1 MYWHRMHWY
10 GYTGTATGTG
20 IRVRVHRYVYTVRV
34 YRYGC
39 TLVRVYWYWCAGTG
53 TTLVR
58 AHRCWYA
65 VAVRASC
72 SDRAIMQPCSRAVV
86 VVHSCSR
93 AIMQSYS
100 RAVVHSCS
108 RIVVQSCSSSNGSS
122 GDIGGSSIEGPEQFP
137 SVPNCPY
144 LIVPVLVPSVPELA
158 IVLVFCYCIRFH
170 TESMGMPLFY
180 RSGIGYCIIFLLL
193 Y

>member
-1 MYWHRMHWY
+1 MHWCRIRVHSGTGILVLLCWY
-10 GYTGTATGTG
+10 GYYTGTG
-20 IRVRVHRYVYTVRV
+20 TQVRVHRY
-34 YRYGC
+34 
-39 TLVRVYWYWCAGTG
+39 
-53 TTLVR
+53 
-58 AHRCWYA
+58 WYA
-65 VAVRASC
+65 VAVRSSC
-72 SDRAIMQPCSRAVV
+72 SDRAIMQPCNHAVV
-86 VVHSCSR
+86 QSWSCIHAVVHSC
-93 AIMQSYS
+93 S

-108 RIVVQSCSSSNGSS
+108 HIVVQSCSSSNGSS

>member
-1 MYWHRMHWY
+1 
-10 GYTGTATGTG
+10 
-20 IRVRVHRYVYTVRV
+20 
-34 YRYGC
+34 
-39 TLVRVYWYWCAGTG
+39 
-53 TTLVR
+53 
-58 AHRCWYA
+58 
-65 VAVRASC
+65 
-72 SDRAIMQPCSRAVV
+72 MQPCSRGHAFMQ
-86 VVHSCSR
+86 SCSR

-108 RIVVQSCSSSNGSS
+108 RIVVQSRSSGNGSNGSS
-122 GDIGGSSIEGPEQFP
+122 CDIGGSSIEGPEQFP